1 MALFARFTFVIPDHA
16 WHQTLGYLSIFL
28 GAILWWSGLTYV
40 VDKLRTTFD
49 LDRIGLI
56 NRLIGGIVMAVSVL
70 GLLSTLLGLTLY

>member
-1 MALFARFTFVIPDHA
+1 M
-16 WHQTLGYLSIFL
+16 GYLSIFL